1 MSVTKK
7 RPENDDLYEFGLDV
21 PKRRVYL
28 EGEIDEQ
35 SAMQVIKGL
44 SILSRL
50 SDTDPIQIVINS
62 EGGSTVQGFAIMNY
76 IRSLSNETFGTVV
89 GRCCSAAIL
98 VLQGCSNRQALQD
111 SVLMIHRGTR
121 NDMFDKRLDER
132 ADAVIAKRMGW
143 SHIKLDKYQSYDR
156 WLFAEEALEINLID
170 SILETK
176 E

>member
-7 RPENDDLYEFGLDV
+7 KPENDDLYEFGLDL

-28 EGEIDEQ
+28 EGEIDDQ
-35 SAMQVIKGL
+35 SAMRVIKGL
-44 SILSRL
+44 SILSRM

-62 EGGSTVQGFAIMNY
+62 EGGETVQGFAIMNY
-76 IRSLSNETFGTVV
+76 IKSLPNETFGTVV
-89 GRCCSAAIL
+89 GRCCSAAVL
-98 VLQGCSNRQALQD
+98 VLQGCSNRQAMQD
-111 SVLMIHRGTR
+111 SVIMIHRGTR

-132 ADAVIAKRMGW
+132 ADAIIAKRMGW
-143 SHIKLDKYQSYDR
+143 SHAKLDKFQSYDR
-156 WLFAEEALEINLID
+156 YLFAEEALEINLID

>member
-7 RPENDDLYEFGLDV
+7 KPDADDLYEFGLDI

-28 EGEIDEQ
+28 EGEIDDQ
-35 SAMQVIKGL
+35 SAMRVIKGL
-44 SILSRL
+44 SILSRM

-62 EGGSTVQGFAIMNY
+62 EGGETVQGFAIMNY
-76 IRSLSNETFGTVV
+76 IKSLPNETFGTVV
-89 GRCCSAAIL
+89 GRCCSAAVL
-98 VLQGCSNRQALQD
+98 VLQGCSNRQAMQD
-111 SVLMIHRGTR
+111 SVIMIHRGTR

-132 ADAVIAKRMGW
+132 ADAIIAKRMGW
-143 SHIKLDKYQSYDR
+143 SHAKLDKFQSYDR
-156 WLFAEEALEINLID
+156 YLFAEEALEINLID